1 MITRKENMDPLIKIQ
16 FDVAKLSND
25 LTDIIAMKNRIENGY
40 IEDNVIKEWLDIRKE
55 FVNCKAELKEML
67 ENKEIL
73 FRHPTVVKLNWLMVN
88 YIYGNVER
96 LKRIVEND
104 IDTLPKNN
112 EILYNSIDSQFNLID
127 FLIKK
132 DGIEKWKDRIEKDN
146 LLFPESNSTKA
157 ANTAFNRINEDKK
170 TKTLPIIVALEKQ
183 KEFLTIAENFKNK
196 KDDDKWNSKQ
206 VQAFY
211 SILHKSF
218 IIKQKNDFNEV
229 KRQMNEYFDTGEK
242 TGYKPVQLSDT
253 EEKLKKKY
261 NWIDVIIPR
270 EVKPLT
276 KQS

>member
-1 MITRKENMDPLIKIQ
+1 MDPLMKIQ

-40 IEDNVIKEWLDIRKE
+40 IEDNILKEWLDIRKE

-73 FRHPTVVKLNWLMVN
+73 FRHPTVAKLNWLMVN

-96 LKRIVEND
+96 LKHIVEND
-104 IDTLPKNN
+104 IDTFPKNN

-146 LLFPESNSTKA
+146 LLFPESNSTKS
-157 ANTAFNRINEDKK
+157 ANHAFNRNNDDKK
-170 TKTLPIIVALEKQ
+170 TKTLPIIVALNKQ

-218 IIKQKNDFNEV
+218 IIKQNNDFNEV
-229 KRQMNEYFDTGEK
+229 KRQMNEYFDTGGK

-261 NWIDVIIPR
+261 NWIDVITPR
-270 EVKPLT
+270 EVKKT
-276 KQS
+276 AN